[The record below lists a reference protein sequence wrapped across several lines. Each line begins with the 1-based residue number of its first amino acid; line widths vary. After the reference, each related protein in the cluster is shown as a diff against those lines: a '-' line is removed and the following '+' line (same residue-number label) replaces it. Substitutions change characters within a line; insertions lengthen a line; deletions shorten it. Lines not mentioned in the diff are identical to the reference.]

1 MLKVAH
7 ILQSLLTRKV
17 GFELMRY
24 CLVGG
29 LAFLMDFVTLVCCRE
44 MFLKQYRFGVY
55 LSVMLGFIIGHVSN
69 YLLSLWFVFRD
80 ESERE
85 KGWTR
90 RAFTLFLVV
99 GIIGAGITE
108 FGMWI
113 GYGCFNFNC
122 NCLYKCF
129 ILS

>member
-1 MLKVAH
+1 
-7 ILQSLLTRKV
+7 
-17 GFELMRY
+17 
-24 CLVGG
+24 
-29 LAFLMDFVTLVCCRE
+29 MDFVTLVCCRE

-113 GYGCFNFNC
+113 GYGCFNFNYVAVKVFMAGIVVLW
-122 NCLYKCF
+122 NFLGRK
-129 ILS
+129 IVVTV